1 MYAVLTMNSFFKSC
15 MMVAGACVL
24 SACSDSAEGVWLGEC
39 CNDTIGGSK
48 SGLKMSV
55 NQEGDK
61 LQGVLVLQDSLYGS
75 GHFVG
80 YVNGKDVTIRSE
92 GDTQTFVNI
101 TWTGKMKDG
110 VYKGTYRVEP
120 TPSAALLGKQVQ
132 RGTFIMHK
140 Q

>member
-1 MYAVLTMNSFFKSC
+1 MEVVLTMRSLFN
-15 MMVAGACVL
+15 MMSVVALASL
-24 SACSDSAEGVWLGEC
+24 LPACSDSAEGVWQGEC

-48 SGLKMSV
+48 SGIKMSMK
-55 NQEGDK
+55 QKEDK
-61 LQGVLVLQDSLYGS
+61 VEGVLVLQDELYGS

-132 RGTFIMHK
+132 KGTFILHK

>member
-1 MYAVLTMNSFFKSC
+1 MLNLDLA
-15 MMVAGACVL
+15 A
-24 SACSDSAEGVWLGEC
+24 
-39 CNDTIGGSK
+39 IGGTK
-48 SGLKMSV
+48 CGVKMSMK
-55 NQEGDK
+55 QDDDK
-61 LQGVLVLQDSLYGS
+61 LEGVLVLMDDLYGS
-75 GHFVG
+75 GHFIG